1 MKLSGTIF
9 DYSAL
14 KKTSFRNTV
23 LHNVS
28 FKTNVKKTIFDGATM
43 DKVTYAILKGYK
55 ADLSKVK
62 II

>member
-1 MKLSGTIF
+1 MKLKGTIF

-14 KKTSFRNTV
+14 KKASFRNTI
-23 LHNVS
+23 LQNVS
-28 FKTNVKKTIFDGATM
+28 FKTNVKKTIFDGAQM

-55 ADLSKVK
+55 ADLSNVK